1 MHTHDLVLLV
11 SRGQFAF
18 TIGVHIVLAALAI
31 GLSLFLSIIDLFWV
45 CTRRQVYLDIMHF
58 WQKIFALNM
67 GVGVV
72 TGVVME
78 FQFGT
83 HWGPFTART
92 GAVIGP
98 LMFYEVLVAF
108 FIEAGFVGLMLFG
121 LKKIGPHL
129 HLCATLMV
137 TVGAIV
143 SAFWIV
149 AANSWMQTPAGFS
162 VMAGGRFMPDDWWAV
177 IFTPSF
183 PYRFLH
189 MLLASVLGT
198 ALLIAACAA
207 RHLLQNR
214 HNPQARVMYA
224 VSLAGLILFI
234 PLQILVGDLHGKN
247 SLVHQPQKV
256 AAIEGSWQRPA
267 PGDGEPLRLFAL
279 PDQAQQRNRAELA
292 IPHVGSLYLHHNLT
306 GTITPLSAFPPAD
319 LPNVPLVFFAFRL
332 MVGLGL
338 LMAAAAVAALVLW
351 LRGRLFESRT
361 LARMMVALGPAGFAA
376 MLAGWV
382 VTESGRQPFTV
393 YELMRTSESHSVLSL
408 PLSLA
413 VIALIA
419 AVYLLTFGIGLKLL
433 LRLLNQRPQAGEQG
447 AAPEMWQMLTHK
459 EEP

>member
-1 MHTHDLVLLV
+1 MHTHDLVLLI
-11 SRGQFAF
+11 SRAQFAF
-18 TIGVHIVLAALAI
+18 TIGFHIVLAALAI
-31 GLSLFLSIIDLFWV
+31 GLSLFLSVITFLWV
-45 CTRRQVYLDIMHF
+45 RTRHQAYLDIMHF

-83 HWGPFTART
+83 HWGPFTARA

-121 LKKIGPHL
+121 LKKIGPRL

-149 AANSWMQTPAGFS
+149 AANSWMQTPAGF
-162 VMAGGRFMPDDWWAV
+162 ALANGGRFVPTDWCAV

-207 RHLLQNR
+207 WHLLRDR
-214 HNPQARVMYA
+214 HHPQARVMYA
-224 VSLAGLILFI
+224 VSLAGVMLFA
-234 PLQILVGDLHGKN
+234 PLQILVGDLHGEN
-247 SLVHQPQKV
+247 TLAHQPQKV
-256 AAIEGSWQRPA
+256 AAMEGSWQRPA

-279 PDQAQQRNRAELA
+279 PDQQQQQNRAEVA
-292 IPHVGSLYLHHNLT
+292 IPHVGSLYLRHNLT

-319 LPNVPLVFFAFRL
+319 IPNVPLVFFAFRV

-338 LMAAAAVAALVLW
+338 LMALAAITGLVMW
-351 LRGRLFESRT
+351 LRGRLFESRG
-361 LARMMVALGPAGFAA
+361 LARLMVALGPAGFIA

-393 YELMRTSESHSVLSL
+393 YGLMRTSESHSVLSL
-408 PLSLA
+408 PLALA
-413 VIALIA
+413 VIAVIA
-419 AVYLLTFGIGLKLL
+419 AVYLLTFGIGFKLL
-433 LRLLNQRPQAGEQG
+433 LRILGSRPKAGEQG
-447 AAPEMWQMLTHK
+447 AAPEMWQMLSQP
-459 EEP
+459 EEK

>member
-1 MHTHDLVLLV
+1 MHTHDLVLLI
-11 SRGQFAF
+11 SRAQFAF
-18 TIGVHIVLAALAI
+18 TIGFHIVLAALAI
-31 GLSLFLSIIDLFWV
+31 GLSMFLSVITFLWV
-45 CTRRQVYLDIMHF
+45 RTRHQAYLDIMHF

-83 HWGPFTART
+83 HWGPFTARA

-121 LKKIGPHL
+121 LKKIGPRL

-149 AANSWMQTPAGFS
+149 AANSWMQTPAGF
-162 VMAGGRFMPDDWWAV
+162 ALENGGRFVPTDWWAV

-207 RHLLQNR
+207 WHLLRDR
-214 HNPQARVMYA
+214 HHPQARVMYA
-224 VSLAGLILFI
+224 VSLAGVMLFA
-234 PLQILVGDLHGKN
+234 PLQILVGDLHGEN
-247 SLVHQPQKV
+247 TLAHQPQKV
-256 AAIEGSWQRPA
+256 AAMEGSWQRPA

-279 PDQAQQRNRAELA
+279 PDQQQQQNRAEVA
-292 IPHVGSLYLHHNLT
+292 IPHVGSLYLRHNLT

-319 LPNVPLVFFAFRL
+319 IPNVPLVFFAFRV

-338 LMAAAAVAALVLW
+338 LMALAAITGLVMW
-351 LRGRLFESRT
+351 LRGRLFESRG
-361 LARMMVALGPAGFAA
+361 LARLMVALGPAGFIA

-393 YELMRTSESHSVLSL
+393 YGLMRTSESHSVLSL
-408 PLSLA
+408 PLALA
-413 VIALIA
+413 VIAVIA
-419 AVYLLTFGIGLKLL
+419 AVYLLTFGIGFKLL
-433 LRLLNQRPQAGEQG
+433 LRILGSRPKAGEQG
-447 AAPEMWQMLTHK
+447 AAPEMWQMLSQP
-459 EEP
+459 EEK